1 MYLPEEAPEAFL
13 RRALDELRRLHEQ
26 GGGGFE
32 LARRRA
38 DLLDLVLISLF
49 RETEQ
54 RILAGGRFRQAG
66 LAVVA
71 LGGYGRRELSPYSD
85 LDLMLL
91 YGEEDSDL
99 VEETATALFYPLWDA
114 GLELGHGARTV
125 GECLSLA
132 ADNLEAETAFLQARF
147 LVGNQELH
155 RGLTDRLRRQTLQDG
170 GRDFVSR
177 LLEARDAR
185 HERYGASAALLE
197 PHLKEGR
204 GGLRDVHELLWAGLA
219 LRGGGEVETLGAAG
233 WLESEAVARLE
244 AAVDV
249 LLRARAALQYVAG
262 RRVDRLFLDF
272 QEEVAQLLSE
282 RAQSDVAEVMA
293 GITDAAHAVALLTS
307 DAWESVLLEV
317 GLTSNRRPS
326 SLPAELPLIPEGR
339 RVLLLELLREGY
351 NGLPRLERL
360 SHVGL
365 LSEWIPGW
373 RAIRYLSRGDSL
385 HTYTVDG
392 HSFHAAAIAV
402 QMAVSQRADRTAA
415 ALASELALTPHWETV
430 LLACLFHDLGKG
442 VPESDHSEAGA
453 ALARAAAQALA
464 CRPEVVDDLEF
475 LVREHL
481 LLADTATRRDL
492 EDEQLLDRVAARVG
506 SRRRLEMLYVLTVAD
521 SVATGTASWTPWTS
535 ALVQELVF
543 KLGDRLGG
551 MGESR
556 AEIGLPES
564 AARVTATAPADA
576 TPTDDAE
583 NFRRVIPGGAAG
595 DEITFE
601 VREGQ
606 VAGAQE
612 LLVSSPVHPG
622 LLTRLSGVLSH
633 HDVNI
638 MSAQVEATRPGLVVR
653 SFQVSDQFEDRI
665 PDERWEGIIRD
676 LRRALEGRLALE
688 FRLAEKASRN
698 PLARPSVLRHPAKV
712 VVDNDASE
720 TLTVIEVH
728 SQDRIGLLYSLA
740 RTLDDLLLDV
750 RLAKVATLKQKVVDV
765 FYVADCRGEKV
776 TEPEHVRELEKAL
789 LFALEPRR

>member
-13 RRALDELRRLHEQ
+13 RRALDELRGLHER

-38 DLLDLVLISLF
+38 DLVDLVLISLF

-54 RILAGGRFRQAG
+54 RILAGGRFRQSG

-71 LGGYGRRELSPYSD
+71 LGGYGRRELGPHSD
-85 LDLMLL
+85 VDLMLL
-91 YGEEDSDL
+91 YGEEESDL
-99 VEETATALFYPLWDA
+99 VEAAATDLFYPLWDA

-125 GECLSLA
+125 EECLSVA

-147 LVGNQELH
+147 LVGNQELY
-155 RGLTDRLRRQTLQDG
+155 RDLTDRLRRQILGDG

-219 LRGGGEVETLGAAG
+219 LRGGGGVETLGAAG
-233 WLESEAVARLE
+233 WLEPEAVARLE

-249 LLRARAALQYVAG
+249 LLRARAGLQYVAG

-272 QEEVAQLLSE
+272 QEEVAQLMSE
-282 RAQSDVAEVMA
+282 RGKPDVAEVMA

-307 DAWESVLLEV
+307 DAWESVLLDV
-317 GLTSNRRPS
+317 DLTSNRRPS
-326 SLPAELPLIPEGR
+326 SLPVDLPVVPDGR

-365 LSEWIPGW
+365 LSEWLPGW
-373 RAIRYLSRGDSL
+373 REIRYLGWRDSL

-392 HSFHAAAIAV
+392 HSFRAAAIAV
-402 QMAVSQRADRTAA
+402 EMAVSHGPDRTAA

-464 CRPEVVDDLEF
+464 CRPEVVNDVEF

-481 LLADTATRRDL
+481 LLPDTATRRDL
-492 EDEQLLDRVAARVG
+492 EDEQMLDRVAARVG

-535 ALVQELVF
+535 ALVQELLF

-551 MGESR
+551 MGDSR
-556 AEIGLPES
+556 AEVLASES
-564 AARVTATAPADA
+564 ETCVTVAAPADA
-576 TPTDDAE
+576 APTDATKV
-583 NFRRVIPGGAAG
+583 FRRVIPGGPAG
-595 DEITFE
+595 DEVIFE

-638 MSAQVEATRPGLVVR
+638 LSAQVEPTEQGLVVR
-653 SFQVSDQFEDRI
+653 SFQVSDQFEDWI
-665 PDERWEGIIRD
+665 PHERWEGIIRD

-698 PLARPSVLRHPAKV
+698 LLARPSALRHTAKV
-712 VVDNDASE
+712 VVDNDASD

-728 SQDRIGLLYSLA
+728 TQDRIGLLYSLA

-750 RLAKVATLKQKVVDV
+750 RLAKVATLKEKVVDV

-776 TEPEHVRELEKAL
+776 TDTEHVRELEKAL
-789 LFALEPRR
+789 LFALEAKR